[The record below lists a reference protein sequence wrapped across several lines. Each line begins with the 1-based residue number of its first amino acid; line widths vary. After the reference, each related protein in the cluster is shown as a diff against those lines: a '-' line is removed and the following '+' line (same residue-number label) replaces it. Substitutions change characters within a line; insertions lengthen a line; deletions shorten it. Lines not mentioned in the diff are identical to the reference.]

1 MPIPNEGSGQNFI
14 LPGYRFCQSRVVVKM
29 NQKTCILKMLDR
41 FGMNLEGNTRE
52 VADPKK

>member
-14 LPGYRFCQSRVVVKM
+14 LPGYRFCQSRGVVKM

-41 FGMNLEGNTRE
+41 FGMNVEGNTSE
-52 VADPKK
+52 VADPKR